1 MLVEAVLGRRFRRA
15 GRAGNAYP
23 PPLFALVTVT
33 TLVAVPVVLV
43 ALLGVLRSA
52 PSSTTLAGVAVLYG
66 LALLAELRPVP
77 VDVEGERLVSL
88 AFVFVISTQMLF
100 SWEWSVLV
108 GAAAI
113 GVAMVA
119 ERAPLPKLL
128 FNSAVYA
135 IAAVLAAAPIISPL
149 PDTTSLGYAELT
161 ALIFVAGA
169 VFVLVNVALVC
180 AAISLASSTPFPSV
194 LGDHLRHSGLA
205 FLIMG
210 FIAAQTV
217 IFWNVSPF
225 LVVLVSAPLFTL
237 NLYQRSVVRGRAA
250 QMAATTDSLTG
261 LKNHRAFQDELV
273 EAVDEAAGGG
283 EPVALCLIDID
294 RFKQVNDRCG
304 HPAGDIALKALAA
317 LLSSEVAG
325 AYRLGGDEFAL
336 VLRCSAV
343 EAESV
348 VGRIKEAYAAG
359 VEGVSEPCTI
369 SGGIAVF
376 PGHADDVA
384 GLKAHADL
392 ALYLSKRTGK
402 NRVNVYHLESD
413 GGIPLPDLGHL
424 FARDVR
430 LRLAEKLIGVVDA
443 RDSYVG
449 EHSTAVAELVTAI
462 GTNLGVD
469 EGDLRH
475 LYVAALLHDLGKI
488 GIPDE
493 VLRKPGLLSASEQ
506 ALMRTHP
513 QIGFDLLDGLDLSP
527 VDTWILH
534 HHEHFDGSGYPFGL
548 AGEDIPLGSRII
560 LVADAFNAMTTRRS
574 YRRPMSPA
582 GALAELRKH
591 AGTQF
596 DPAAVAAIETHLEQ
610 LSPATAVQAA

>member
-1 MLVEAVLGRRFRRA
+1 MVRRFRRA
-15 GRAGNAYP
+15 GSAGNAYP
-23 PPLFALVTVT
+23 PGLLAFVTAT
-33 TLVAVPVVLV
+33 TIVAVPVVAG
-43 ALLGVLRSA
+43 ALFAVVRSA
-52 PSSTTLAGVAVLYG
+52 PSARTLAGVAVLYG

-100 SWEWSVLV
+100 SWEWSILV

-113 GVAMVA
+113 GFALAIEKTPPM
-119 ERAPLPKLL
+119 KLL
-128 FNSAVYA
+128 FNAGVYA
-135 IAAVLAAAPIISPL
+135 IAAFLAAAPGIAPMPS
-149 PDTTSLGYAELT
+149 TSSLDYAGLT
-161 ALIFVAGA
+161 ALIFAAGA
-169 VFVLVNVALVC
+169 IFVLVNVALVC
-180 AAISLASSTPFPSV
+180 GAISLASSNPFRAV
-194 LGDHLRHSGLA
+194 LADHLRHSGLA

-225 LVVLVSAPLFTL
+225 LVILVGAPLFTL
-237 NLYQRSVVRGRAA
+237 NLYQRSVVRGRVA

-261 LKNHRAFQDELV
+261 LKNHRAFQDDLA
-273 EAVDEAAGGG
+273 EAVDDAADGGA
-283 EPVALCLIDID
+283 PVALCLIDVD
-294 RFKQVNDRCG
+294 HFKQVNDRCG
-304 HPAGDIALKALAA
+304 HPAGDLALKALAA
-317 LLSSEVAG
+317 LLHSETPE
-325 AYRLGGDEFAL
+325 AYRLGGDEFAI
-336 VLRCSAV
+336 VLRGSVA
-343 EAESV
+343 EAASI
-348 VGRIKEAYAAG
+348 VGRIKNAFAAG
-359 VEGVSEPCTI
+359 VDGVSEPCTI
-369 SGGIAVF
+369 SGGIAVL

-402 NRVNVYHLESD
+402 NRVNIYRFDKNEGV
-413 GGIPLPDLGHL
+413 PLPDLGL
-424 FARDVR
+424 MFARDVR

-443 RDSYVG
+443 RDNYVG
-449 EHSTAVAELVTAI
+449 EHSTAVADLVVGI
-462 GTNLGVD
+462 GKNLGVD
-469 EGDLRH
+469 DRDLRH

-493 VLRKPGLLSASEQ
+493 VLRKPGPLSESER

-513 QIGFDLLDGLDLSP
+513 RIGFDLLDGLDLSP

-534 HHEHFDGSGYPFGL
+534 HHEHFDGGGYPFGL

-574 YRRPMSPA
+574 YREPVSPA
-582 GALAELRKH
+582 CALAELHAK

-596 DPAAVAAIETHLEQ
+596 DPAVVAAIEAHLKRG
-610 LSPATAVQAA
+610 STATVAQAA